1 MIRPKRS
8 RIETG
13 RLGEEAA
20 AAYLA
25 TAGYRI
31 LSRNWRCKAGEMDI
45 AAEHNG
51 TLVIVEVRTRTLG
64 SSSAFGMAVE
74 SIDAR
79 KAYKVRLVAEA
90 YIQSNKLYNMP
101 VRCDAITVTLAQDG
115 TAADITQLQGVF

>member
-20 AAYLA
+20 AAHLM

-31 LSRNWRCKAGEMDI
+31 LSRNWRIKAGELDI
-45 AAEHNG
+45 VAEHNG
-51 TLVIVEVRTRTLG
+51 TIVIVEVRTRTLG
-64 SSSAFGMAVE
+64 SSTALGTALE

-90 YIQSNKLYNMP
+90 YLQSNRMYNVP
-101 VRCDAITVTLAQDG
+101 VRCDVITVTLAPDG
-115 TAADITQLQGVF
+115 TAADITQLQGAF